1 MQRTH
6 LEAARCRRAIRLSIH
21 CFAAAALALPTFAQ
35 VDQGPSSSRSP
46 YLVPSN
52 PVDVVR
58 NVTSITTVTDLV
70 PTTGSLATPYEVAG
84 IVDGLGAYDNGDGT
98 VTIIACHEI
107 NTTVGVVRRHGAKGT
122 FLSATIV
129 DKQTLE
135 VVSSEDL
142 IHTFV
147 DVNGVDRNVANANP
161 IALGRF
167 CSGDLPAP
175 TAFWN
180 AASSLGTPE
189 RIFTCG
195 EEGPSTGY
203 AVATIATGT
212 EKGRA
217 YILPAF
223 NLATNGSGINAVGG
237 WENLLASPFAQDLTV
252 VASTND
258 GGTGVMNNTVNVY
271 VGTKQA
277 VGNPV
282 QRAGLTNGTNYFVRV
297 VGNATEIVNTTTRA
311 TNITSGTRFDLVSF
325 ASPSPTGTQ
334 FSRPEDGAWD
344 PTNPRDFY
352 FVTTDRLD
360 TSTNTGENQTTGAS
374 GPANQKGMSR
384 LWRLRFDDIT
394 NPTLGGEIT
403 LLVDGGKNGQKVN
416 MLDNMCVADDGM
428 IYLTEDPG
436 NSTYLGKTWAY
447 DPASDTL
454 VQLLKFDSQRWGELA
469 VNGGT
474 PGASAP
480 WTNDKE
486 ISGVVDVSTLFP
498 HAADE
503 TVLLLDVQ
511 DHSSNAAVAT
521 ASSVEGGQLLLVK
534 VALNAGVRAFGVRC
548 GVPGLSLLGNVGGLP
563 KVGGNFASTIRNLPT
578 GTPALMLIGLS
589 DEFLGVSPLP
599 LALDSLGLPGC
610 RLYHDVAVSS
620 GAPCASTGPTTAE
633 FSFPVPASQA
643 LVGAKLFLQSLAV
656 DLTANPGG
664 YVGSNALEVKF
675 GL

>member
-46 YLVPSN
+46 YLVPSYA
-52 PVDVVR
+52 VDVVR
-58 NVTSITTVTDLV
+58 NVTALATATDLV
-70 PTTGSLATPYEVAG
+70 PTTGSPSTPYEIAG
-84 IVDGLGAYDNGDGT
+84 ILDGLGAFDNGDGT
-98 VTIIACHEI
+98 VTVLANHELGS
-107 NTTVGVVRRHGAKGT
+107 TAGVIRRHGAKGT
-122 FLSATIV
+122 FVSELIV
-129 DKQTLE
+129 DKNTLE
-135 VVSSEDL
+135 ILSASDLMVQVVDITGTVRSAA
-142 IHTFV
+142 
-147 DVNGVDRNVANANP
+147 NGNAL
-161 IALGRF
+161 ALQRF
-167 CSGDLPAP
+167 CSADLADVSAYYNPA
-175 TAFWN
+175 
-180 AASSLGTPE
+180 SGLGTQD
-189 RIFTCG
+189 RIFLNG
-195 EEGPSTGY
+195 EEGGSNGY
-203 AVATIATGT
+203 AVAHVATGA
-212 EKGRA
+212 EKGTSYLLA
-217 YILPAF
+217 KF

-252 VASTND
+252 VAGTND

-277 VGNPV
+277 AGNV
-282 QRAGLTNGTNYFVRV
+282 AERAGLTNGTNYLVSV
-297 VGNATEIVNTTTRA
+297 TGNATEIVSSSTRA
-311 TNITSGTRFDLVSF
+311 TNITSGTRFTLELTS
-325 ASPSPTGTQ
+325 GTQ

-360 TSTNTGENQTTGAS
+360 TSTNTGINQTTGAS

-384 LWRLRFDDIT
+384 LWRLRFDDIA

-403 LLVDGGKNGQKVN
+403 LLIDGSKNDQKVN
-416 MLDNMCVADDGM
+416 MLDNMCVAADGT

-474 PGASAP
+474 PGAFAP

-486 ISGVVDVSTLFP
+486 ISGVVDVTHLFP

-503 TVLLLDVQ
+503 TVLLIDVQ
-511 DHSSNAAVAT
+511 DHSTNAAVAT
-521 ASSVEGGQLLLVK
+521 TSSAEGGQLLLVK
-534 VALNAGVRAFGVRC
+534 VAPKAGVRAFGVRC
-548 GVPGLSLLGNVGGLP
+548 GVPGLSLSGNVGGLP
-563 KVGGNFASTIRNLPT
+563 KVGGNFASTIRNVPT
-578 GTPALMLIGLS
+578 GSAALMMIGLS
-589 DEFLGVSPLP
+589 DQIFEGSPLP
-599 LALDSLGLPGC
+599 LALDYLGLPGC
-610 RLYHDVAVSS
+610 KLYQDAAFSNGS
-620 GAPCASTGPTTAE
+620 PCLPIGPNRAE
-633 FSFPVPASQA
+633 FSFPVPATQA
-643 LVGAKLFLQSLAV
+643 LVGNKLFLQALAV
-656 DLTANPGG
+656 DLSANPGG

>member
-21 CFAAAALALPTFAQ
+21 CFAAAALAMPTFAQ

-58 NVTSITTVTDLV
+58 NVTSITTATDLV
-70 PTTGSLATPYEVAG
+70 PTTGSPTTPYEIAG
-84 IVDGLGAYDNGDGT
+84 ILDGLGAYDNGDGT
-98 VTIIACHEI
+98 VTVLANHELG
-107 NTTVGVVRRHGAKGT
+107 NTVGVNRRHGAKGA
-122 FLSATIV
+122 FVSELIV
-129 DKQTLE
+129 DKNTLE
-135 VVSSEDL
+135 VLSASDL
-142 IHTFV
+142 MVQIV
-147 DVNGVDRNVANANP
+147 DIAGTVRSAANGNAL
-161 IALGRF
+161 ALQRF
-167 CSGDLPAP
+167 CSADLAGAGAYYNPA
-175 TAFWN
+175 
-180 AASSLGTPE
+180 SGLGTQE
-189 RIFTCG
+189 RIFLNG
-195 EEGPSTGY
+195 EEGGSNGY
-203 AVATIATGT
+203 ALAHVATGA
-212 EKGRA
+212 EKGTSYMLA
-217 YILPAF
+217 KF
-223 NLATNGSGINAVGG
+223 NLATNGSGINAVGA

-252 VASTND
+252 VAGNND
-258 GGTGVMNNTVNVY
+258 GGTGVMNNTVNIY

-277 VGNPV
+277 TGNV
-282 QRAGLTNGTNYFVRV
+282 AERAGLTNGTNYLVSV
-297 VGNATEIVNTTTRA
+297 TGNPAEIVNSTTRA
-311 TNITSGTRFDLVSF
+311 TNITSGTRFTLE
-325 ASPSPTGTQ
+325 PSSGTT

-344 PTNPRDFY
+344 PNNPRDFY

-360 TSTNTGENQTTGAS
+360 TSTNTGENQTIGAS

-403 LLVDGGKNGQKVN
+403 LLIDGGKNGQKVN
-416 MLDNMCVADDGM
+416 MLDNMCVAADGM

-447 DPASDTL
+447 DTASDTL

-474 PGASAP
+474 PGAFAP

-486 ISGVVDVSTLFP
+486 ISGVVDVTSLFP

-511 DHSSNAAVAT
+511 DHSTNAAVAT
-521 ASSVEGGQLLLVK
+521 TSSAEGGQLLLVK
-534 VALNAGVRAFGVRC
+534 VAPNAGVRAFGVRC
-548 GVPGLSLLGNVGGLP
+548 GVPGLSLLGNAGALP

-589 DEFLGVSPLP
+589 DEFLGGSPLP
-599 LALDSLGLPGC
+599 LALDNLGLPGC
-610 RLYHDVAVSS
+610 KLYHDAAVSN

-633 FSFPVPASQA
+633 FGFPVPASQV

-656 DLTANPGG
+656 DLSANPGG